1 MSNLTNK
8 TCEVCRIGAPL
19 ASQTEIDEFMP
30 QLHGWEL
37 IEIDGIRR
45 LKKTFKFNNFEDAL
59 SFTNKIGLLCEQEN
73 HHPAIL
79 TEWGKVT
86 VTWWS
91 HKIKGLHQYL
101 RQNLSRSCM
110 NPANFCGLED
120 TVVD

>member
-1 MSNLTNK
+1 MSDLTNK

-19 ASQTEIDEFMP
+19 ASQTEIDEFMS

-37 IEIDGIRR
+37 IEIDGIKR

-59 SFTNKIGLLCEQEN
+59 SFTNKIGVLCEQEN
-73 HHPAIL
+73 HHPTIL

-91 HKIKGLHQYL
+91 HKIKGLH
-101 RQNLSRSCM
+101 
-110 NPANFCGLED
+110 ANDFIMAAKTDAL
-120 TVVD
+120 V